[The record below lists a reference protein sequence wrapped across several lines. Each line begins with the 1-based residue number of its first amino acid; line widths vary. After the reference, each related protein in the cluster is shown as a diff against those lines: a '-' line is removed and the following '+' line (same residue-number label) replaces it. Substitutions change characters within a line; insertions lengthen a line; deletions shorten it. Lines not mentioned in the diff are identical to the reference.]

1 MSIGQS
7 IAKQILLGGLTQFL
21 VSFRGL
27 IIMPIII
34 KTAGDSIFGTYVLL
48 SSIVVFLAG
57 ISSFG
62 TNYTFRRELPAADT
76 SDQRRALLM
85 PSLTFRIAS
94 TAIFAALLYFGSQSL
109 LAMTGEKMP
118 FSPGYL
124 VLWLLGLTVQETAT
138 DYYRYTSRFGTFN
151 LLTIGQIYIH
161 IGATI
166 GVVLWGHELSLNMLL
181 LLHGSSL
188 LVLAFPTLILGILRE
203 TGLSRPLYHWPKF
216 WRDTSLGLPL
226 TGEFIID
233 FLVAFGDRYLIGL
246 LLSAAAVGQYQAS
259 YALAGLLIFFP
270 KLLGTILPPTLCR
283 LWDENKIQQ
292 AELLVSHAL
301 RLFLILAIPFC
312 VGALIVGPTLLAT
325 LTTPEIAYSGRWA
338 LALIALAMLFYGI
351 VIILSS
357 VTFVTRQ
364 TSVIFAANLIAIIL
378 NVGLNLALLS
388 SFPTVTIPAAVSIAA
403 YASAAVYA
411 LLKVSP
417 SFKVSFHWP
426 SLLRSLFATL
436 MMTVGLVWCN
446 YLPGSVETTN
456 IIPLT
461 ATIAGAIVGYFAV
474 FLLVGGLQASDR
486 TILAGLFRRQSE

>member
-27 IIMPIII
+27 IIMPIIV
-34 KTAGDSIFGTYVLL
+34 KTAGDSTFGTYVLL
-48 SSIVVFLAG
+48 SSVVVFLSG

-62 TNYTFRRELPAADT
+62 TNYAFRRELPAADT
-76 SDQRRALLM
+76 SHQRRALLI

-94 TAIFAALLYFGSQSL
+94 TAIFSILLYFGAQHL
-109 LAMTGEKMP
+109 LVLTEESMP

-124 VLWLLGLTVQETAT
+124 ILWLLGLTAQETAT

-166 GVVLWGHELSLNMLL
+166 GVVLWRHELSLDMLL
-181 LLHGSSL
+181 LLHGGSL
-188 LVLAFPTLILGILRE
+188 LILALPTLLFGILRE
-203 TGLSRPLYHWPKF
+203 TGVSKPIYHLPKF

-246 LLSAAAVGQYQAS
+246 FLSAAAVGQYQAS
-259 YALAGLLIFFP
+259 YALAGLLVFFP

-283 LWDENKIQQ
+283 LWDENKPQQ
-292 AELLVSHAL
+292 AEKLVSHAL
-301 RLFLILAIPFC
+301 RLFLVLAIPFC
-312 VGALIVGPTLLAT
+312 VGALIVGPSILAT
-325 LTTPEIAYSGRWA
+325 LTTREIAYSGRWA

-364 TSVIFAANLIAIIL
+364 TSVIFAANLIAMVMNL
-378 NVGLNLALLS
+378 GLNLALIS
-388 SFPTVTIPAAVSIAA
+388 SFPTITIPAAVSIAA
-403 YASAAVYA
+403 YASAAAYA
-411 LLKVSP
+411 LIKVRP
-417 SFKVSFHWP
+417 SFQISFPWP
-426 SLLRSLFATL
+426 SLIRSLFATL
-436 MMTVGLVWCN
+436 IMTVGLVWCN
-446 YLPGSVETTN
+446 YMPGSVETTD
-456 IIPLT
+456 IISLT
-461 ATIAGAIVGYFAV
+461 VTIAGAIGSYFAV
-474 FLLVGGLQASDR
+474 FLLIGGLQASDI
-486 TILAGLFRRQSE
+486 TLLAGLFRRQSK